1 MPERKPFFVGTF
13 WALRVSDSH
22 AVVCLRQ
29 FHVEVV
35 LGTTFAC
42 MMGALYLRYKRA
54 CLAAA
59 LFLADRLSEEVG
71 KHLLS

>member
-35 LGTTFAC
+35 FGDDFC
-42 MMGALYLRYKRA
+42 LYDGSLVFKVQK
-54 CLAAA
+54 
-59 LFLADRLSEEVG
+59 S
-71 KHLLS
+71 LLNSSPFSCR